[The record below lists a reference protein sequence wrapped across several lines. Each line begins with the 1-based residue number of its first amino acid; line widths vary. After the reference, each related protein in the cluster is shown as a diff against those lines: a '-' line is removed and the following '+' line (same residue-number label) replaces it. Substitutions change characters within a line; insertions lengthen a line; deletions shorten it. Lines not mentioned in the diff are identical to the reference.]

1 MSIPDLAHL
10 LPDYAKDLKKN
21 LSRIVEDDTLTEAQ
35 LWGTILVAALATK
48 HPVVIATARSEAAKH
63 LSAEDMETV
72 DIVHATMAMNNVYYK
87 FVHMAD
93 EELYR
98 PLPLKIIKTNLHALK
113 TDGICIEMW
122 ALAVSAINGC
132 ELCVLTHEVRLRE
145 AGIEPPVIAACAR
158 TGAVIYATGSVLATE
173 EAASAGLK
181 QAARSAA

>member
-1 MSIPDLAHL
+1 MSIPDLAHR

-21 LSRIVEDDTLTEAQ
+21 LSRIVEDDTLTESQ
-35 LWGTILVAALATK
+35 LWGTILVAALATRQ
-48 HPVVIATARSEAAKH
+48 PEVIATARAEAAKH
-63 LSAEDMETV
+63 LSAEDLESAN
-72 DIVHATMAMNNVYYK
+72 IVHATMAMNNVYYK

-113 TDGICIEMW
+113 TDGICLELW
-122 ALAVSAINGC
+122 ALAVSAIYGC
-132 ELCVLTHEVRLRE
+132 ELCVKTHEVRLRE

-158 TGAVIYATGSVLATE
+158 TGAVIYATGTLIAVE
-173 EAASAGLK
+173 DAAAAGAQ